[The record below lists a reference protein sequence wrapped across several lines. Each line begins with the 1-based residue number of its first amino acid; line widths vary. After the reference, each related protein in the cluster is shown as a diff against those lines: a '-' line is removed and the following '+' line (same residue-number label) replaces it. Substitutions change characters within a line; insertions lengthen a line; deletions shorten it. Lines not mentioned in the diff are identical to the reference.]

1 MYNEYYQFYVCYR
14 QTSWLRG

>member
-1 MYNEYYQFYVCYR
+1 MYIEYYQFYVCYR